1 MEKSESV
8 LQNANTDLKSAN
20 LALEESYTSL
30 NDLQTPIS
38 GNICDFLASKTLL
51 NSQRNT
57 IQRNREWIDF
67 AQNQVHQAKEQLKKD
82 MIEHEKF
89 KYLELQEIK
98 KILKKQELQDA
109 KDLDEIALITHT
121 RNNNK
126 KEEI

>member
-8 LQNANTDLKSAN
+8 LQNAHIDLKNAN
-20 LALEESYTSL
+20 LALEKSFTSL

-38 GNICDFLASKTLL
+38 GNISDYLASRTLL
-51 NSQRNT
+51 DSQRNT
-57 IQRNREWIDF
+57 IQGNREWINF
-67 AQNQVHQAKEQLKKD
+67 AQNQVNQAKEQLKKD

-98 KILKKQELQDA
+98 KILKKQALQDA

-121 RNNNK
+121 RNNK